1 MNRRHSVILL
11 CILLSASFFTPGCS
25 RDENRAAAE
34 RILIRAGGSSVTVR
48 EFHEAF
54 ESGITSP
61 SVMYSDM
68 EALRDERYR
77 TLNRLTEELIILERA
92 RELELAIGDEELAR
106 GVADLKKDFPDDTF
120 EETLI
125 ENGISYMVWEK
136 GLKRRLLMEKVIR
149 QDVSA
154 TSFQVPLPANDTAA
168 TAMDANFEAQIPVD
182 TKNTESIRPENGPDT
197 EAAKSGDTA
206 EAGNSAENAQ
216 TDTSHPIPENKAE
229 SEYDKWITGL
239 KERYPIEID
248 WKLWEEI
255 EQEDAGG
262 M

>member
-1 MNRRHSVILL
+1 MNSRHSFLLFILL
-11 CILLSASFFTPGCS
+11 IASALFPGCG
-25 RDENRAAAE
+25 RDENRDAVE
-34 RILIRAGGSSVTVR
+34 RVLIRVGGSTVTVR

-54 ESGITSP
+54 ESGISSP
-61 SVMYSDM
+61 SVLYSDM

-92 RELELAIGDEELAR
+92 RELELAVSDEELAR
-106 GVADLKKDFPDDTF
+106 VVDDLKKDFPDDTF

-149 QDVSA
+149 QDVSP
-154 TSFQVPLPANDTAA
+154 TSFQVPLPANDTTA

-182 TKNTESIRPENGPDT
+182 TEDAQDTQPGNAPDM
-197 EAAKSGDTA
+197 EAEAIDHTA
-206 EAGNSAENAQ
+206 GAGNSAGDAE
-216 TDTSHPIPENKAE
+216 TDISPPLPENKAE
-229 SEYDKWITGL
+229 AEYDEWITSL
-239 KERYPIEID
+239 KEKYAIEID

-255 EQEDAGG
+255 EQEDTGS